1 MNNSSSIFYV
11 IVRFLIYIILVLGLT
26 QLLFVDTSVTYDP
39 EEVQEATIT
48 EWMQLTFLAFILVF
62 FYLAGNV
69 SKVRKPF
76 VTVLIGVAMVV
87 FIREIDWFFETYIFE
102 GAWQILTLI
111 ILAFFSINV
120 YRERDLLAFS
130 IKDFIKQPS
139 FGIILC
145 GFLTTFVFAPVLGRL
160 DFWVSVMDG
169 YLRAIANGA
178 EEGVELLGYF
188 FILVGAFEYFLN
200 VKKPKVST

>member
-1 MNNSSSIFYV
+1 M
-11 IVRFLIYIILVLGLT
+11 IYIILVLGLT
-26 QLLFVDTSVTYDP
+26 QLLFVDTSITYDP
-39 EEVQEATIT
+39 EEVQEATLT
-48 EWMQLTFLAFILVF
+48 EWMQLTFLAFILIF
-62 FYLAGNV
+62 FFLAGNA

-76 VTVLIGVAMVV
+76 VNILIGVTLIV
-87 FIREIDWFFETYIFE
+87 FIREVDWFFESYIFY
-102 GAWQILTLI
+102 GSWQILALI
-111 ILAFFSINV
+111 IFTFFAINS
-120 YRERDLLAFS
+120 YRERDLLSFS

-200 VKKPKVST
+200 VKTPKIST